1 MTIFRVSR
9 DISEKFIS
17 LFFSLFHHIFTLN
30 TNFIWPWYTCTIPV
44 ALSQWVVVVLPQ
56 VKFPLHHGQIL
67 DPGPS
72 PKTVIIF
79 LSLQKVFSNWL
90 RILSSSASR
99 RWLPWV
105 LLLSVVVVLLPLV
118 VEVGLVRP
126 VVGAVVV
133 GELGPGQVRAALVV
147 GLINAK
153 PEGWKLVKKKWFLSQ
168 W

>member
-1 MTIFRVSR
+1 M
-9 DISEKFIS
+9 
-17 LFFSLFHHIFTLN
+17 
-30 TNFIWPWYTCTIPV
+30 
-44 ALSQWVVVVLPQ
+44 
-56 VKFPLHHGQIL
+56 
-67 DPGPS
+67 
-72 PKTVIIF
+72 
-79 LSLQKVFSNWL
+79 
-90 RILSSSASR
+90 
-99 RWLPWV
+99 
-105 LLLSVVVVLLPLV
+105 LSVVVVLLPLV